1 MRVLLTVERFTPRF
15 GGTERYA
22 VDLAR
27 GLASSGVSVQ
37 VAAQTYD
44 EVPKGVEV
52 IPIHPVP
59 WPKGL
64 RVFDFGKR
72 AGRLYP
78 EFDVVH
84 GLVKTWGV
92 DVFHPHTGSHRAS
105 LNALRESRGSEAA
118 RWASGLTH
126 LLSPKQ
132 AVFRWIEAQQ
142 YGPARVKVFVAVS
155 RMVARDMERLHGVA
169 RDDIRVLHNPVDA
182 ARFHPGTDGDRE
194 AIRKRHGIEAD
205 GFLALF
211 VAHHFRLKGLDILL
225 RALARLGEAGPRL
238 LVLGRGRGAPYRKMA
253 RALGI
258 ADRVVFA
265 GEREDPEAYYRGVD
279 VFLHPTFYDP
289 CSLTVLEAMAS
300 GLPVV
305 TTTRNGAS
313 ELMAHGTEGYVLE
326 DPARDDHLA
335 SVVRELADPGLR
347 REMGKRA
354 RERAEALDP
363 RAHMEAILEIYEDV
377 VRAKRSP
384 SGL

>member
-1 MRVLLTVERFTPRF
+1 MKVLLTVERFTPRF
-15 GGTERYA
+15 GGAERYA

-27 GLASSGVSVQ
+27 GLASWGVSVQ
-37 VAAQTYD
+37 VAAQTYE
-44 EVPKGVEV
+44 EVPEGVVV
-52 IPIHPVP
+52 IPIRPVS

-64 RVFDFGKR
+64 RVYDFGKR
-72 AGRLYP
+72 ASRLAR

-105 LNALRESRGSEAA
+105 LKALRESRGSEAA
-118 RWASGLTH
+118 RWAAGLTH

-132 AVFRWIEAQQ
+132 AVFRWIEAEQ
-142 YGPARVKVFVAVS
+142 YAPARVKAFVAVS

-169 RDDIRVLHNPVDA
+169 PDDIRVLHNPVDA
-182 ARFHPGTDGDRE
+182 ERFHPGTEGDRE
-194 AIRKRHGIEAD
+194 TIRNRHGIEAG

-211 VAHHFRLKGLDILL
+211 VAHHFRLKGLDVLL
-225 RALARLGEAGPRL
+225 RALGRLGDAGPRL
-238 LVLGRGRGAPYRKMA
+238 LVLGRGRPAPYRKMA
-253 RALGI
+253 HALGI

-265 GEREDPEAYYRGVD
+265 GEREDPETYYRGVD

-313 ELMAHGTEGYVLE
+313 ELMDDGSEGFVLE
-326 DPARDDHLA
+326 DPARDDRLA
-335 SVVRELADPGLR
+335 SRIRDLADPGLR

-354 RERAEALDP
+354 RERAETLDP
-363 RAHMEAILEIYEDV
+363 RAHLEAILGIYEDV
-377 VRAKRSP
+377 VKAKGRS
-384 SGL
+384 